1 MICFSVGV
9 TAPGNEGQ
17 ACPGLGPH
25 EDVAWGGA
33 AGGRGLGAR
42 GGRRRGD
49 GDGAPQL
56 LPLAGPLLDPPAA
69 PPTGQPGKKRV
80 RKGTGGGGLGLC
92 GRKGK
97 RMKRLRRGSGTTIG
111 PPQEF
116 TENKKKY
123 QSLYA
128 GRETKKDR
136 KCCRK
141 KPKKNDEEFFKKIVP
156 LLFATPLYTDETE
169 LHFVLMPK
177 FCFLFLTKKTKRKYI
192 KFVGK
197 LGQNCPL
204 KNSPSAKNGSLKW
217 TTARKKNNQTFEKL
231 VC

>member
-80 RKGTGGGGLGLC
+80 RKGTGGGAWAVREERQTNEAVAAWKRDHDWTAAGIY
-92 GRKGK
+92 RK
-97 RMKRLRRGSGTTIG
+97 
-111 PPQEF
+111 
-116 TENKKKY
+116 
-123 QSLYA
+123 
-128 GRETKKDR
+128 
-136 KCCRK
+136 
-141 KPKKNDEEFFKKIVP
+141 
-156 LLFATPLYTDETE
+156 
-169 LHFVLMPK
+169 
-177 FCFLFLTKKTKRKYI
+177 
-192 KFVGK
+192 
-197 LGQNCPL
+197 
-204 KNSPSAKNGSLKW
+204 
-217 TTARKKNNQTFEKL
+217 
-231 VC
+231 